1 MAENTIPLA
10 PDDSEQKIEGLPNP
24 LQPVGELTIEN
35 TPGNPD
41 ATVAL
46 PGYVD
51 VGGVEEGDLLED
63 QFNPTI
69 NQGENHD

>member
-1 MAENTIPLA
+1 MTVETIPLA
-10 PDDSEQKIEGLPNP
+10 PDDSEQKIEGMPKP
-24 LQPVGELTIEN
+24 LQPEGDLTIEN

-51 VGGVEEGDLLED
+51 VDGVEEGNKLED
-63 QFNPTI
+63 QFQPTK
-69 NQGENHD
+69 GENHD